1 MKMFSD
7 IIVMIEELS
16 NRLLITDK
24 NIVEITELIRLTSF
38 NSISIFATGTGCII
52 RTEHREANHLDSNI
66 KIFGRYLALV

>member
-38 NSISIFATGTGCII
+38 NSISIFMHYQDALLGPRIERRII
-52 RTEHREANHLDSNI
+52 LI
-66 KIFGRYLALV
+66 QV